1 MKKLLFLCLSWL
13 LFHTSGQAQDEMSFT
28 WDLTT
33 NSWTSQS
40 QDLVVW
46 ESSFATMESI
56 GGNEVVVNEIL
67 GGGGNK
73 NTKFP
78 MFATIRFTPKQG
90 VNLRSIDIYTTA
102 SSSAKQLQTYI
113 TTALQND
120 ESDKYDVSIVEG
132 TVFVRSQD
140 DYPLPGFEFMLDYSI
155 RLTAVKIYYLSEP
168 FTPTMTK
175 VNDLYWSTMYLDYP
189 VDIPSGVNAYYVT
202 VEDNVARLNA
212 IDGVIPANTGVI
224 LCSETVGPFQFNQ
237 TTNSATTDVSGN
249 RLVGWISD
257 RSISGQ
263 DATYYALNKKGD
275 VVGFYVPKGTQDDT
289 FTAKAY
295 KAYLKLGHS
304 ESVKELSIVFDDAP
318 DGIETIVEQTNSS
331 QDSYNL
337 QGMKVGEGYKGLM
350 ISNGRKVYRK

>member
-13 LFHTSGQAQDEMSFT
+13 LFHTSGQAQDEMTFT

-46 ESSFATMESI
+46 ESSFATMESKKN
-56 GGNEVVVNEIL
+56 GEYNVNEIL
-67 GGGGNK
+67 GGGDNT

-78 MFATIRFTPKQG
+78 IGATIRFTPKTG
-90 VNLRSIDIYTTA
+90 VKLNSIEFVATTEEYRDKLYNMIPEYSKYLDRRKDPYNSCRLIADIR
-102 SSSAKQLQTYI
+102 QTE
-113 TTALQND
+113 AP
-120 ESDKYDVSIVEG
+120 SFSILVG
-132 TVFVRSQD
+132 
-140 DYPLPGFEFMLDYSI
+140 LSI
-155 RLTAVKIYYLSEP
+155 RLTSVTLNYKPIP
-168 FTPTMTK
+168 FTPTMTQ

-189 VDIPSGVNAYYVT
+189 VDIPSGVDAYYVT
-202 VEDNVARLNA
+202 VEDNVAHLNA

-224 LCSETVGPFQFNQ
+224 LRSETGGSFEFNQ
-237 TTNSATTDVSGN
+237 TTNSATTDVSDN
-249 RLVGWISD
+249 NKLVGWISD
-257 RSISGQ
+257 RVVSGQ
-263 DATYYALNKKGD
+263 SGNYYALNKKGD
-275 VVGFYVPKGTQDDT
+275 VVGFYIPKGTQDGT

-318 DGIETIVEQTNSS
+318 DGIETIVEQTSSS

>member
-13 LFHTSGQAQDEMSFT
+13 LFQTSGQAQDEMSFT

-33 NSWTSQS
+33 NSWASQS
-40 QDLVVW
+40 PDLVVW

-56 GGNEVVVNEIL
+56 GGNGIVVNEIL
-67 GGGGNK
+67 GGGGNE

-155 RLTAVKIYYLSEP
+155 RLTAVKIYYLAEP
-168 FTPTMTK
+168 FTPTMTH

-224 LCSETVGPFQFNQ
+224 LRSETAGPFQFNQ
-237 TTNSATTDVSGN
+237 TTNSVTTDVSGN

-263 DATYYALNKKGD
+263 DNTYYVLSTKNGQI
-275 VVGFYVPKGTQDDT
+275 GFYIPKGTENDT
-289 FTAKAY
+289 YPIVAN
-295 KAYLKLGHS
+295 KAYLKLNKAV
-304 ESVKELSIVFDDAP
+304 SVKELQFVIDDTPTAV
-318 DGIETIVEQTNSS
+318 ETVREQTDSS
-331 QDSYNL
+331 HETYNL
-337 QGMKVGEGYKGLM
+337 QGMRVSDDYRGIIIKD
-350 ISNGRKVYRK
+350 GRKVYRK

>member
-1 MKKLLFLCLSWL
+1 MKKLLFLCLSCL

-40 QDLVVW
+40 PDLVVW
-46 ESSFATMESI
+46 ESSFVTMESI
-56 GGNEVVVNEIL
+56 KGGDYNVNESL
-67 GGGGNK
+67 GGGDK
-73 NTKFP
+73 TYTKFP
-78 MFATIRFTPKQG
+78 IGATIRFTPKTG
-90 VNLRSIDIYTTA
+90 VKLNSIEFVATTEEYRNKLYNMIPEYSKDLSRRKDSNNSCRLFADIR
-102 SSSAKQLQTYI
+102 QTEAPSFCI
-113 TTALQND
+113 LVGT
-120 ESDKYDVSIVEG
+120 SIH
-132 TVFVRSQD
+132 
-140 DYPLPGFEFMLDYSI
+140 
-155 RLTAVKIYYLSEP
+155 LTSVTLNYKPIP
-168 FTPTMTK
+168 FTPTMTH

-202 VEDNVARLNA
+202 VEDNVAHLNA
-212 IDGVIPANTGVI
+212 IAGVIPANTGVI
-224 LCSETVGPFQFNQ
+224 LRSETAGPFQFNQ

-275 VVGFYVPKGTQDDT
+275 VVGFYVPKGTTQEGT

-318 DGIETIVEQTNSS
+318 DGIETIMEQTNSS
-331 QDSYNL
+331 RDSYNL

>member
-1 MKKLLFLCLSWL
+1 MKKKLCFLCLSWL
-13 LFHTSGQAQDEMSFT
+13 IFYAIGHAQEVMSFT

-46 ESSFATMESI
+46 ESSFATMESKKN
-56 GGNEVVVNEIL
+56 GEYNVNESL
-67 GGGGNK
+67 GGGDK
-73 NTKFP
+73 TYTKFP
-78 MFATIRFTPKQG
+78 IGATIRFTPKTG
-90 VNLRSIDIYTTA
+90 VKLNSIEFVATTEEYRDILHTMIINSYYKKNDLIAESGSGNWLIAHIRPTIEFPVDI
-102 SSSAKQLQTYI
+102 QLGAPI
-113 TTALQND
+113 W
-120 ESDKYDVSIVEG
+120 
-132 TVFVRSQD
+132 
-140 DYPLPGFEFMLDYSI
+140 
-155 RLTAVKIYYLSEP
+155 LTSVTLNYQPIP
-168 FTPTMTK
+168 FTPTMTH

-189 VDIPSGVNAYYVT
+189 VDIPSGVDAYYVT
-202 VEDNVARLNA
+202 VENGVALLND

-224 LCSETVGPFQFNQ
+224 LRSETGGSFEFNQ
-237 TTNSATTDVSGN
+237 TTNSATTDVTGN

-257 RSISGQ
+257 RVVSGQ
-263 DATYYALNKKGD
+263 SGNYYALNKKGD
-275 VVGFYVPKGTQDDT
+275 VVGFYVPKGTTEDGT

-295 KAYLKLGHS
+295 KAYLKLGYS

>member
-33 NSWTSQS
+33 NSWASQS
-40 QDLVVW
+40 PDLVVW

-56 GGNEVVVNEIL
+56 KGGGYDVNESL
-67 GGGGNK
+67 GGGNNK

-78 MFATIRFTPKQG
+78 EGATIRFTPKEG
-90 VNLRSIDIYTTA
+90 VELKSIEFVA
-102 SSSAKQLQTYI
+102 SEQLYRVHLYNSIISSYYLKNDLI
-113 TTALQND
+113 TETDNGNWLIAHIQSTI
-120 ESDKYDVSIVEG
+120 EFPVSILVG
-132 TVFVRSQD
+132 T
-140 DYPLPGFEFMLDYSI
+140 SI
-155 RLTAVKIYYLSEP
+155 RLTSVTLNYKPIP
-168 FTPTMTK
+168 FTPTMTH

-189 VDIPSGVNAYYVT
+189 VDIPSGVDAYYVT
-202 VEDNVARLNA
+202 VENNVAHLNA

-224 LCSETVGPFQFNQ
+224 LRSETGGSFVFNQ
-237 TTNSATTDVSGN
+237 TTSAATTDVSDN
-249 RLVGWISD
+249 NKLVGWISD
-257 RSISGQ
+257 RVVSGQ
-263 DATYYALNKKGD
+263 SGNYYALNKKDD
-275 VVGFYVPKGTQDDT
+275 VVGFYIPKGTQDGT
-289 FTAKAY
+289 FTAKAN
-295 KAYLKLGHS
+295 KAYLKLDHS

-318 DGIETIVEQTNSS
+318 DGIESIGEQTNSS

>member
-1 MKKLLFLCLSWL
+1 M
-13 LFHTSGQAQDEMSFT
+13 
-28 WDLTT
+28 
-33 NSWTSQS
+33 
-40 QDLVVW
+40 
-46 ESSFATMESI
+46 
-56 GGNEVVVNEIL
+56 
-67 GGGGNK
+67 
-73 NTKFP
+73 
-78 MFATIRFTPKQG
+78 PKDG
-90 VNLRSIDIYTTA
+90 VNLSSIEFFV
-102 SSSAKQLQTYI
+102 SSSTSKTYLTNI
-113 TTALQND
+113 IVGSEDLKKDLILEEYFGNLLVRIKSTAHFPIEIPSNA
-120 ESDKYDVSIVEG
+120 
-132 TVFVRSQD
+132 
-140 DYPLPGFEFMLDYSI
+140 SI

-189 VDIPSGVNAYYVT
+189 VDIPSGVDAYYVT
-202 VEDNVARLNA
+202 VENDVALLNA

-224 LCSETVGPFQFNQ
+224 LCGETVGPFQFNQ

-275 VVGFYVPKGTQDDT
+275 VVGFYVPKGGTTQEGT

-331 QDSYNL
+331 QNSYNL

>member
-13 LFHTSGQAQDEMSFT
+13 LFHTSGQAQDEMTFT

-33 NSWTSQS
+33 NSWTSKS
-40 QDLVVW
+40 AECIVW
-46 ESSFATMESI
+46 ESSFATMECIRSE
-56 GGNEVVVNEIL
+56 NSPEFDE
-67 GGGGNK
+67 NK
-73 NTKFP
+73 SGYTKFP
-78 MFATIRFTPKQG
+78 SEATIQFTPKTG
-90 VNLRSIDIYTTA
+90 VKLNSIEFVATTEEYRNKLYNMIPEYSKDLSRRKDSNNSCRLFADIR
-102 SSSAKQLQTYI
+102 QTEAPSFCI
-113 TTALQND
+113 LVGT
-120 ESDKYDVSIVEG
+120 SIH
-132 TVFVRSQD
+132 
-140 DYPLPGFEFMLDYSI
+140 
-155 RLTAVKIYYLSEP
+155 LTSVTLNYKPIP
-168 FTPTMTK
+168 FTPTMTQ
-175 VNDLYWSTMYLDYP
+175 VNGLYWSTMYLDYP

-202 VEDNVARLNA
+202 VEDNVAHLNA
-212 IDGVIPANTGVI
+212 IAGVIPANTGVI
-224 LCSETVGPFQFNQ
+224 LRSETAGPFQFNQ

-275 VVGFYVPKGTQDDT
+275 VVGFYVPKGTTQEGT

-318 DGIETIVEQTNSS
+318 DGIETIVEQTSSS

>member
-1 MKKLLFLCLSWL
+1 MKKLFFLCLSWL

-40 QDLVVW
+40 PDLVVW

-56 GGNEVVVNEIL
+56 KGGEYDVNGSL
-67 GGGGNK
+67 GGGNNK
-73 NTKFP
+73 NTQFP
-78 MFATIRFTPKQG
+78 EGATIRLTPKDG
-90 VNLRSIDIYTTA
+90 VNLSSIEFFV
-102 SSSAKQLQTYI
+102 SSSTSKTYLTNI
-113 TTALQND
+113 IAGSEDLKKDLIPEEYFGNLRVRIKSTAHFPIEIPSNA
-120 ESDKYDVSIVEG
+120 
-132 TVFVRSQD
+132 
-140 DYPLPGFEFMLDYSI
+140 SI
-155 RLTAVKIYYLSEP
+155 RLTAVKIYYLAEP
-168 FTPTMTK
+168 FTPTMTH

-202 VEDNVARLNA
+202 VEDNVAHLNA

-224 LCSETVGPFQFNQ
+224 LRSETAGPFQFNQ

-257 RSISGQ
+257 RVVSGQ
-263 DATYYALNKKGD
+263 SGNYYALNKKDD
-275 VVGFYVPKGTQDDT
+275 VVGFYVPKGGTTQEGT

-318 DGIETIVEQTNSS
+318 DGIETIMEQTNSS
-331 QDSYNL
+331 QNSYNL

-350 ISNGRKVYRK
+350 ISNGRKVHRK

>member
-13 LFHTSGQAQDEMSFT
+13 FFHTSGQAQDEMTFT

-40 QDLVVW
+40 PDLVVW

-56 GGNEVVVNEIL
+56 GGNEVVVNESL
-67 GGGGNK
+67 GGGNNK
-73 NTKFP
+73 NTQFP
-78 MFATIRFTPKQG
+78 EGATIRFMPKDG
-90 VNLRSIDIYTTA
+90 VNLSSIEFFV
-102 SSSAKQLQTYI
+102 SSSTSKTYLTNI
-113 TTALQND
+113 IVGSEDLKKDLILEEYFGNLLVRIKSTAHFPIEIPSNA
-120 ESDKYDVSIVEG
+120 
-132 TVFVRSQD
+132 
-140 DYPLPGFEFMLDYSI
+140 SI

-189 VDIPSGVNAYYVT
+189 VDIPSGVDAYYVT
-202 VEDNVARLNA
+202 VENDVALLNA

-224 LCSETVGPFQFNQ
+224 LCGETVGPFQFNQ

-275 VVGFYVPKGTQDDT
+275 VVGFYVPKGGTTQEGT

-331 QDSYNL
+331 QNSYNL

>member
-1 MKKLLFLCLSWL
+1 MCNMKKLLFLCLSWL
-13 LFHTSGQAQDEMSFT
+13 LFHTSGQAQNEMSFT

-33 NSWTSQS
+33 NSWTSKS
-40 QDLVVW
+40 AECIVW
-46 ESSFATMESI
+46 ESSFATMECIRSE
-56 GGNEVVVNEIL
+56 NSPEFDE
-67 GGGGNK
+67 NK
-73 NTKFP
+73 SGYTKFP
-78 MFATIRFTPKQG
+78 SEATIQFTPKTG
-90 VNLRSIDIYTTA
+90 VKLNSIEFVA
-102 SSSAKQLQTYI
+102 SAQKYSEDLHKSIINSYYLKNDLITETGNGNWLIAHIQSTIEFPVNIQLG
-113 TTALQND
+113 A
-120 ESDKYDVSIVEG
+120 
-132 TVFVRSQD
+132 
-140 DYPLPGFEFMLDYSI
+140 SI
-155 RLTAVKIYYLSEP
+155 RLTSVTLNYKPIP
-168 FTPTMTK
+168 FTPTMTH

-202 VEDNVARLNA
+202 VEDNVAHLNA

-224 LCSETVGPFQFNQ
+224 LRSETAGPFQFNQ

-263 DATYYALNKKGD
+263 DATYYALNKKDD
-275 VVGFYVPKGTQDDT
+275 VVGFYVPKGTTQEGT

>member
-46 ESSFATMESI
+46 ESSFATMESKKN
-56 GGNEVVVNEIL
+56 GEYNVNEIL
-67 GGGGNK
+67 GGGDNT

-78 MFATIRFTPKQG
+78 IGATIRFTPKTG
-90 VNLRSIDIYTTA
+90 VKLNSIEFVATTEDNIMRLEKIIADSNKNLMLEPKASCGLLVKMTETTTFPISI
-102 SSSAKQLQTYI
+102 LVG
-113 TTALQND
+113 L
-120 ESDKYDVSIVEG
+120 
-132 TVFVRSQD
+132 
-140 DYPLPGFEFMLDYSI
+140 SI
-155 RLTAVKIYYLSEP
+155 RLTSVTLKYKPIP
-168 FTPTMTK
+168 FTPTMTH

-189 VDIPSGVNAYYVT
+189 VDIPSGVDAYYVT
-202 VEDNVARLNA
+202 VENGVALLNA

-224 LCSETVGPFQFNQ
+224 LCSETGGSFEFNQ
-237 TTNSATTDVSGN
+237 TTSAATTDVSDN
-249 RLVGWISD
+249 NKLVGWISD
-257 RSISGQ
+257 RVVSGQ
-263 DATYYALNKKGD
+263 SGNYYALNKKDD
-275 VVGFYVPKGTQDDT
+275 VVGFYIPKGTQEGT

-318 DGIETIVEQTNSS
+318 DGIETIMEQTNSS

>member
-33 NSWTSQS
+33 NSWASQS
-40 QDLVVW
+40 PDLVVW
-46 ESSFATMESI
+46 ESSFVTMESI
-56 GGNEVVVNEIL
+56 GGNEVVVNETL
-67 GGGGNK
+67 GGGNNK

-78 MFATIRFTPKQG
+78 EGATIRFTPKDG
-90 VNLRSIDIYTTA
+90 VNLSSIEFFV
-102 SSSAKQLQTYI
+102 SSSIYNNYLTNIIVGSEDLKKDLIPEEYFGNLRVRI
-113 TTALQND
+113 KSTAHFPIEIPSNA
-120 ESDKYDVSIVEG
+120 
-132 TVFVRSQD
+132 
-140 DYPLPGFEFMLDYSI
+140 SI
-155 RLTAVKIYYLSEP
+155 RLTAVKIYYLAEP
-168 FTPTMTK
+168 FTPTMTH

-189 VDIPSGVNAYYVT
+189 VDIPSGVNAYYIT
-202 VEDNVARLNA
+202 VEDNVAHLNT

-224 LCSETVGPFQFNQ
+224 LRSETVGPFEFNQ
-237 TTNSATTDVSGN
+237 TTSAATTDVSDN
-249 RLVGWISD
+249 NKLVGWISD
-257 RSISGQ
+257 RVVSGQ
-263 DATYYALNKKGD
+263 SGNYYALNKKDD
-275 VVGFYVPKGTQDDT
+275 VVGFYIPKGTQDGT
-289 FTAKAY
+289 FTAKAN
-295 KAYLKLGHS
+295 KAYLKLDHS

>member
-40 QDLVVW
+40 PDLVVW

-56 GGNEVVVNEIL
+56 KGGGYDVNESL
-67 GGGGNK
+67 GGGDK
-73 NTKFP
+73 TNTKFP
-78 MFATIRFTPKQG
+78 QNATIQFTPKEG
-90 VNLRSIDIYTTA
+90 VELKSIEFVA
-102 SSSAKQLQTYI
+102 SEQKYSEDLHKSIINSYYLKNDLITETGNGNWLIAHIQSTIEFPVNIQL
-113 TTALQND
+113 
-120 ESDKYDVSIVEG
+120 G
-132 TVFVRSQD
+132 T
-140 DYPLPGFEFMLDYSI
+140 SI
-155 RLTAVKIYYLSEP
+155 RLTSVTLNYKPIP
-168 FTPTMTK
+168 FTPTMTH

-212 IDGVIPANTGVI
+212 IAGVIPANTGVI
-224 LCSETVGPFQFNQ
+224 LRSETAGPFQFNQ

-275 VVGFYVPKGTQDDT
+275 VVGFYVPKGTTQEGT

-337 QGMKVGEGYKGLM
+337 QGMKVGEGYKGIM

>member
-40 QDLVVW
+40 PDLVVW
-46 ESSFATMESI
+46 ESSFVTMESI
-56 GGNEVVVNEIL
+56 KGGDYNVNESL
-67 GGGGNK
+67 GGGDK
-73 NTKFP
+73 TYTKFP
-78 MFATIRFTPKQG
+78 IGATIRFTPKTG
-90 VNLRSIDIYTTA
+90 VKLNSIEFVATTEEYRNILHTMIINSYYEKNDLIA
-102 SSSAKQLQTYI
+102 EPGSGNWLIAHIRPTIEFPVNIQLG
-113 TTALQND
+113 A
-120 ESDKYDVSIVEG
+120 
-132 TVFVRSQD
+132 
-140 DYPLPGFEFMLDYSI
+140 PI
-155 RLTAVKIYYLSEP
+155 RLTSVTLNYKPIP
-168 FTPTMTK
+168 FTPTMTH

-224 LCSETVGPFQFNQ
+224 LRSETVGPFQFNQ

-263 DATYYALNKKGD
+263 DATYYALNKKDD
-275 VVGFYVPKGTQDDT
+275 VVGFYVPKGGTTQEGT

-318 DGIETIVEQTNSS
+318 DGIETIVEQTSSS